1 MDEQHTP
8 TPWFIRY
15 CDDDYAQCMTVI
27 TNNPTYG
34 DCNDS
39 VFDGEDDT
47 VAIVYHQLRPFVG
60 VNNDSNANARRIVA
74 CVNAF
79 ENVDT
84 ESIEKISSGEMQGS
98 ELFELPKARARIKEL
113 EAQRDEL
120 SPWLP
125 IESAPKDGTDIL
137 LLIENS
143 SNPMQ
148 DELQSVSIGAF
159 NIADDNEWTFAGWH
173 WEQDCYER
181 GDGTPIGWLPL
192 PQPPE
197 VE

>member
-1 MDEQHTP
+1 MNLKTITYDSDKWQLVPKEATDKMIKAGL
-8 TPWFIRY
+8 TN
-15 CDDDYAQCMTVI
+15 YAH
-27 TNNPTYG
+27 
-34 DCNDS
+34 CNIDK
-39 VFDGEDDT
+39 F
-47 VAIVYHQLRPFVG
+47 YNQLLAAAPQP
-60 VNNDSNANARRIVA
+60 
-74 CVNAF
+74 
-79 ENVDT
+79 E
-84 ESIEKISSGEMQGS
+84 
-98 ELFELPKARARIKEL
+98 
-113 EAQRDEL
+113 EL